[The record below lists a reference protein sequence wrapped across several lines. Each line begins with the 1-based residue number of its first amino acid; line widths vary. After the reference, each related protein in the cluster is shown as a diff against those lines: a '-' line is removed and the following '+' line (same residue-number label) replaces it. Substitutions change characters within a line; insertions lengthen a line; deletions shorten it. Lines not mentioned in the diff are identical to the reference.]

1 MRRYA
6 PQAAPDDP
14 NVWTAMSGFYPTP
27 RGTYRTADYVVT
39 TANKTATSETDCNYA
54 YCAKTLT
61 GTRSYVLGDKIWE
74 YSGATAGT
82 LTDRTNSVTVG
93 DNPMMA
99 QYGNI
104 TICAMGTSAA
114 TVYSSGGN
122 FSALATAPNAEF
134 IVVQNNVVLLLNY
147 NDGSNT
153 YNDGWFA
160 SDVGDYTQWTPGAS
174 NDSANGRLLDT
185 NGPIT
190 GAAVLGNYVYVFK
203 SDSIYR
209 GTYVGGTLKWRW
221 ELVYRGIGMN
231 ADFKHSICP
240 AGNYIAFMGN
250 GLDGATGSA
259 KIYLFDGASPPIC
272 INQELF
278 ISEMGYKF
286 YFDSVEASLYLVETQ
301 GIVGGVPCHA
311 YNAESGLWGV
321 SEDSYGIS
329 GKVAIPIM
337 GESGAISEHIYGSSN
352 AARSPVAWHNP
363 SSGNL
368 ALQYVSPPASASG
381 TVTSYVR
388 SHRYGRADAKTFVR
402 RVTPLLRKRT
412 QISGQATGTV
422 ALEVRTFTERHDST
436 AATTTAV
443 TESTQRD
450 RFDFTKT
457 DTYLDFKATF
467 TNFDVEIDDLLVDQK
482 VAGTD

>member
-74 YSGATAGT
+74 YSGATTGT

-122 FSALATAPNAEF
+122 FSALSGAPNAEF
-134 IVVQNNVVLLLNY
+134 IVVQNNVVLLFNY
-147 NDGSNT
+147 NDGVNT
-153 YNDGWFA
+153 YNDGWYA

-185 NGPIT
+185 NGAIT
-190 GAAVLGNYVYVFK
+190 GVAVLGNYVYVFK
-203 SDSIYR
+203 ADSIYR
-209 GTYVGGTLKWRW
+209 GSYVGGTIKWRW
-221 ELVYRGIGMN
+221 ELVYRGIGSN
-231 ADFKHSICP
+231 ADFKYTVCP

-250 GLDGATGSA
+250 GLDSTTGSA
-259 KIYLFDGASPPIC
+259 KFYLFDGASAPIC
-272 INQELF
+272 INQDVYVGE
-278 ISEMGYKF
+278 YDYRF
-286 YFDSVEASLYLVETQ
+286 YYDSVEASLYVI
-301 GIVGGVPCHA
+301 GNVGPVAKATCNV
-311 YNAESGLWGV
+311 YNAESALWGV
-321 SEDSYGIS
+321 SEAVYGAGS
-329 GKVAIPIM
+329 KDARAIM
-337 GESGAISEHIYGSSN
+337 GDSGAISEHIYGSSN

-368 ALQYVSPPASASG
+368 ALQYANQPVSASG

-388 SHRYGRADAKTFVR
+388 SHRYGRPDAKTYVN
-402 RVTPLLRKRT
+402 RVTPLLRKRD
-412 QISGQATGTV
+412 QISGQATGTA

-457 DTYLDFKATF
+457 DTYLDFKVTF
-467 TNFDVEIDDLLVDQK
+467 TNFDVEIDDLLVVSK
-482 VAGTD
+482 PAGTD